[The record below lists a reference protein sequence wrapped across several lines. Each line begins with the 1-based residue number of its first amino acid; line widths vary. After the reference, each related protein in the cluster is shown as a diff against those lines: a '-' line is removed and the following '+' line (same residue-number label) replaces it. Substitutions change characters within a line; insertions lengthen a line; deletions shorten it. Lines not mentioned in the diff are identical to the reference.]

1 MVENLDIWILG
12 QLLPIRMTERGW
24 GKEIVMV
31 FGVESGQ
38 VKGNVKTVLSDASL
52 FSVKMFDI

>member
-1 MVENLDIWILG
+1 
-12 QLLPIRMTERGW
+12 
-24 GKEIVMV
+24 MV

-52 FSVKMFDI
+52 FSVKMFDV